1 MDLYSLLNF
10 ETVHWIILA
19 TLMLFFIIQ
28 LLFYFLLYRKPYI
41 YELKREK
48 NSLSDQDLPP
58 ISIIIASK
66 NESEYLAE
74 NLPKILEQDY
84 PDYEVIV
91 VNSGSTDET
100 DMVLKR
106 LELDHKN
113 LYHTYVPNNAES
125 INEKKLA
132 LTLGIKAA
140 KNDLLI
146 FTESYCAPC
155 SNQWIREYAN
165 AFAGGKDIVLGYC
178 KFNIKKSVPMR
189 RFVLYDNLIHCLKY
203 LSLAIKHKP
212 FMGIGRNMGYKRD
225 LFFENKGFS
234 SILNIEGGEDDLFIN
249 TVANK
254 TNTTVI
260 TSPDS
265 MTESSLINRF
275 STWRE
280 LKSKY
285 MHTKQFYKGFQ
296 SGLFNWESFTKYG
309 FYIAAICAIALGIT
323 DKNNILIA
331 STAFLFMFRW
341 ITQSVIL
348 NKYNKLFKSGKYFF
362 SLLYLD
368 FFQPINN
375 LRFKRYARRR
385 GKILK

>member
-1 MDLYSLLNF
+1 MDLYSLF
-10 ETVHWIILA
+10 KFDTVHWIILA
-19 TLMLFFIIQ
+19 ALLLFFIIQ

-48 NSLSDQDLPP
+48 SSLPNEDLPP
-58 ISIIIASK
+58 VSIIIASK

-74 NLPKILEQDY
+74 NLPKILDQDY
-84 PDYEVIV
+84 PEFEVIV
-91 VNSGSTDET
+91 VNTGSTDET

-113 LYHTYVPNNAES
+113 LYHTYVPNNAEP

-146 FTESYCAPC
+146 FAESYCAPC

-165 AFAGGKDIVLGYC
+165 AFAQGKDIVLGYC

-203 LSLAIKHKP
+203 LSMAVNHKP
-212 FMGIGRNMGYKRD
+212 FMGIGRNMGYRRN
-225 LFFENKGFS
+225 LFFDNKGFS

-254 TNTTVI
+254 TNTTVV
-260 TSPDS
+260 TSPES

-296 SGLFNWESFTKYG
+296 SGLFNWESITKYG
-309 FYIAAICAIALGIT
+309 FYTAVFCAVAIGVIDMNYL
-323 DKNNILIA
+323 LIA
-331 STAFLFMFRW
+331 GATLLFIFRW
-341 ITQSVIL
+341 ITQIVIL
-348 NKYNKLFKSGKYFF
+348 NKYNKLFKSGKYFL

-368 FFQPINN
+368 ILQPINN
-375 LRFKRYARRR
+375 LRFKRYARSR
-385 GKILK
+385 GKSLK